1 MSNNFLNFPSLL
13 DTSQLQNASLI
24 SNVFV
29 MTFLTSLGLE
39 GLRYYVGECL
49 GVEVDEL

>member
-1 MSNNFLNFPSLL
+1 MSNNFINLPSNL
-13 DTSQLQNASLI
+13 DTSQLQNASFI

-29 MTFLTSLGLE
+29 VTFLTSLGLE